1 MAYTLQKAAEVA
13 GLTQAQKDFLK
24 KSEDANK
31 RLGRETVF
39 EVDTDA
45 KLKKLLNERIA
56 ANEKQKESAKK
67 RSADYAECLTIVRRM
82 VGRIKGEK
90 SIIRVAELKEKLLAL
105 EDSIKNEKQYQK
117 VADAIAKSGMTKE
130 QIIEY
135 VQSKM

>member
-1 MAYTLQKAAEVA
+1 MAYTVEQALEVS
-13 GLTQAQKDFLK
+13 GLTQTQKDYLANTQKANERLK
-24 KSEDANK
+24 
-31 RLGRETVF
+31 RETTF
-39 EVDTDA
+39 EADTPA
-45 KLKKLLNERIA
+45 KLKTELSKRIA
-56 ANEKQKESAKK
+56 ANQKQKESTQK
-67 RSADYAECLTIVRRM
+67 RNEDYAECLTIVRRM